1 MGFRVQIPKW
11 ILSCYKSLRM
21 HKNMPKIKATP
32 EIPTLSHNFYLAICA
47 PVEVATF
54 NALVSLIGSIVGPW
68 ITRIPPNNIPFHT
81 QFFYFVPFNKRKVEI
96 YLRLRCRIKRMKSRH
111 LSIEDGSSIIEEVN
125 GVLDTFGIRISS
137 QRGIFCSTQYLSPCI
152 CWFCQYLILFVY
164 LFVLLNSYILVGL
177 SACSAFEQN
186 EQIRGERYRAK
197 RTCIYG
203 RSVARYHSGPL
214 GHSTARYH
222 SGPWA

>member
-1 MGFRVQIPKW
+1 
-11 ILSCYKSLRM
+11 
-21 HKNMPKIKATP
+21 MPKIKATP

-137 QRGIFCSTQYLSPCI
+137 QRGIF
-152 CWFCQYLILFVY
+152 
-164 LFVLLNSYILVGL
+164 VLLNISLPVSVG
-177 SACSAFEQN
+177 SVNISFCS
-186 EQIRGERYRAK
+186 
-197 RTCIYG
+197 CIF
-203 RSVARYHSGPL
+203 SFCSIAISL
-214 GHSTARYH
+214 
-222 SGPWA
+222 